1 MLQRV
6 ALEAFA
12 FPRVM
17 LHSGTNA
24 YLFGAVDADEADRAV
39 ALVPVLPVAVLDADA
54 TVLAD
59 VGHRDARV
67 GLGALLA
74 AHALVTAAP
83 AEKEVKFQC
92 F

>member
-12 FPRVM
+12 FPMVM
-17 LHSGTNA
+17 LHSAAHPSSHA

-39 ALVPVLPVAVLDADA
+39 ALVPVLPVAVLDADT

-83 AEKEVKFQC
+83 AEKS
-92 F
+92 

>member
-12 FPRVM
+12 FPMVM
-17 LHSGTNA
+17 LHSGTSQLTPA

-83 AEKEVKFQC
+83 AEKS
-92 F
+92 